1 MKLSLA
7 ILCMLLTS
15 KMAFARPY
23 PSTGNDI
30 NCSLEVDDVSEFV
43 PCPYEPSCAVTT
55 SQVAVT
61 FQSLKGSLK
70 QHLTGTVGVKNI
82 EGFHESNGGPISGPT
97 KQLIA
102 LIAEADLNLEI
113 DYVNPH
119 LTAVLS
125 SKDPES
131 FNLYLKQ
138 DSDMSEGR
146 RNSGVKSTLVK
157 LKSTNNVKGGI
168 FGQLSCSP
176 TK

>member
-1 MKLSLA
+1 MKFSIT
-7 ILCMLLTS
+7 ILCLLLTS

-30 NCSLEVDDVSEFV
+30 NCNLEVYNISEFI
-43 PCPYEPSCAVTT
+43 PCDYEPSCGVST

-70 QHLTGTVGVKNI
+70 QRLKGTVSVKDI
-82 EGFHESNGGPISGPT
+82 RGFHESNGGPISNAT
-97 KQLIA
+97 RQLMK

-113 DYVNPH
+113 DYSNPH
-119 LTAVLS
+119 LTAILS
-125 SKDPES
+125 SNDADS
-131 FNLYLKQ
+131 FNLHLIQ
-138 DSDMSEGR
+138 DSDMSEGK

-157 LKSTNNVKGGI
+157 LKSTQNVKGGI